1 MSSSYDDK
9 NHVSRIKKFE
19 YNEDGTKK
27 AQYNYK
33 PNGKL
38 ESTKTFEYSYK

>member
-1 MSSSYDDK
+1 M
-9 NHVSRIKKFE
+9 VRIKKFE

-27 AQYNYK
+27 RQLNYY

-38 ESTKTFEYSYK
+38 ESVKTFEVIFKE